1 MLTRIHSAKCIGIE
15 AVDVTVETN
24 VDRGIGIHLVGMADT
39 AVKESLLRVVTAMS
53 SLGYKVP
60 GKKIVIN
67 LAPADLRKSGS
78 GYDLPI
84 AAGIISS
91 ASDRALPFLDDYLI
105 MGELSLD
112 GGVRY
117 IPGALLYAEFARAKG
132 LKGVILPYD
141 CASEACAIEGIEIFG
156 VRTLTEVMSVL
167 SGDIDV
173 GSLKMET
180 IGPIQGDNP
189 KGVDKDWDIP
199 DFADIVGQHGAKR
212 ALEIAA
218 AGGHNIMMVGSPGSG
233 KSTLAKALAGILP
246 PMTKDEAL
254 VTSKIYSVCGKG
266 SDMGVGFCVRP
277 FRAPHHSTSV
287 AALIGGGS
295 GDNVLPGEVSLAHNG
310 VLFLDE
316 FAQLPRTV
324 IESLRGPLEDRSVVV
339 SRLKAKVKFP
349 ASFMLVAA
357 SNPCPC
363 GYYGEGDR
371 CKCSPSRRE
380 EYLSHLSG
388 PIMDRIDLQV
398 FVRRVQSVSIDEK
411 SRESSAVV
419 ADRVRAA
426 RRIQV
431 ERFSGDGIYTNSEMN
446 LRHLAKYCHLD
457 EGTASALRHLMDSR
471 GLSMRAYY
479 RIVRLARTIADLGG
493 ERNISEKHILEAA
506 GYRFLDSLT

>member
-91 ASDRALPFLDDYLI
+91 ASDMALPFLDDYLI

-218 AGGHNIMMVGSPGSG
+218 AGGGI
-233 KSTLAKALAGILP
+233 TL
-246 PMTKDEAL
+246 
-254 VTSKIYSVCGKG
+254 
-266 SDMGVGFCVRP
+266 
-277 FRAPHHSTSV
+277 
-287 AALIGGGS
+287 
-295 GDNVLPGEVSLAHNG
+295 
-310 VLFLDE
+310 
-316 FAQLPRTV
+316 
-324 IESLRGPLEDRSVVV
+324 
-339 SRLKAKVKFP
+339 
-349 ASFMLVAA
+349 
-357 SNPCPC
+357 
-363 GYYGEGDR
+363 
-371 CKCSPSRRE
+371 
-380 EYLSHLSG
+380 
-388 PIMDRIDLQV
+388 
-398 FVRRVQSVSIDEK
+398 
-411 SRESSAVV
+411 
-419 ADRVRAA
+419 
-426 RRIQV
+426 
-431 ERFSGDGIYTNSEMN
+431 
-446 LRHLAKYCHLD
+446 
-457 EGTASALRHLMDSR
+457 
-471 GLSMRAYY
+471 
-479 RIVRLARTIADLGG
+479 
-493 ERNISEKHILEAA
+493 
-506 GYRFLDSLT
+506 